1 MTGWFLLAALL
12 LLIANAFF
20 VAVEFALLASR
31 VTRLEPMA
39 EDDDRRAAIAL
50 ASIKDLQSQL
60 AGAQLGITMASLGL
74 GFVAEPAIA
83 TLIESAIESFV
94 EIPSNVLHAISF
106 TLALSLVVVVHM
118 VIGEMV
124 PKNIAIATPERSARI
139 LAPIHRV
146 YVKLFAPI
154 VWFLTAVS
162 NGITRLLGM
171 EP

>member
-60 AGAQLGITMASLGL
+60 AGAQLDRVVPGA
-74 GFVAEPAIA
+74 AR
-83 TLIESAIESFV
+83 
-94 EIPSNVLHAISF
+94 
-106 TLALSLVVVVHM
+106 ALRAVPRQRAARAGPRRGGVGG
-118 VIGEMV
+118 GEG
-124 PKNIAIATPERSARI
+124 
-139 LAPIHRV
+139 
-146 YVKLFAPI
+146 
-154 VWFLTAVS
+154 W
-162 NGITRLLGM
+162 G
-171 EP
+171 

>member
-1 MTGWFLLAALL
+1 MTGWFLFAALL

-124 PKNIAIATPERSARI
+124 PKNIAIATRSAR
-139 LAPIHRV
+139 
-146 YVKLFAPI
+146 
-154 VWFLTAVS
+154 
-162 NGITRLLGM
+162 LGSS
-171 EP
+171 PRFIGCTSSSSPRSSGS